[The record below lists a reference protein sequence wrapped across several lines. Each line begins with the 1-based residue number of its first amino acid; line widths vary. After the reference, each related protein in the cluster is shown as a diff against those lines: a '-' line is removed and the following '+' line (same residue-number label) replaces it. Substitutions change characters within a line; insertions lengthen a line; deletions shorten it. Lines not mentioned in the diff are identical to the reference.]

1 MFSPIEAL
9 NSKGFWLTTAINLGV
24 GSEENQEPNIP
35 MVGRQVQLF
44 QVEVVNEDSS
54 LARVVDSQEKMGEGA
69 FSCSRVTNHC
79 CHSTRAELD
88 AELPDH
94 LKQRKIITCST

>member
-1 MFSPIEAL
+1 MFSPIEVL
-9 NSKGFWLTTAINLGV
+9 KSKGFWLTTAINLGV
-24 GSEENQEPNIP
+24 GWEENQEPNIP

-54 LARVVDSQEKMGEGA
+54 LARVIESHEKMGEGA
-69 FSCSRVTNHC
+69 FSCSRVTNHR

-94 LKQRKIITCST
+94 LKIEEDY

>member
-1 MFSPIEAL
+1 
-9 NSKGFWLTTAINLGV
+9 
-24 GSEENQEPNIP
+24 

-54 LARVVDSQEKMGEGA
+54 LARIIESHEKIGEGA
-69 FSCSRVTNHC
+69 FPCSGVTNHR

-88 AELPDH
+88 AQISHHLESEDDYSTFNMIPKSWPDGQALMDMWRSH
-94 LKQRKIITCST
+94 F

>member
-1 MFSPIEAL
+1 
-9 NSKGFWLTTAINLGV
+9 
-24 GSEENQEPNIP
+24 

-54 LARVVDSQEKMGEGA
+54 LARVVESHEEMGEGA
-69 FSCSRVTNHC
+69 FSCSRVTNHS

-94 LKQRKIITCST
+94 LEIE